1 VTIQQIAQARKI
13 PHLVHFTRLENLES
27 ILNHGL
33 LTRGECAARQIASM
47 NTDMQRLDCQE
58 AVCLSISFP
67 NYKMFYRYRMEN
79 PNARWAVLG
88 IKPSVLWEK
97 SCAFCKE
104 NAASAN
110 VSCIP
115 IEERR
120 GPAAFSGMFDDF
132 GEKVRATLKIPDHY
146 PTNPQAEVLAFDPIE
161 PAHIFGVALQRPEL
175 VAIYSQRYGNTHRFV
190 HGPSFFQ
197 PRTDYA
203 AWKRPNG

>member
-1 VTIQQIAQARKI
+1 MTIQQIALARKI
-13 PHLVHFTRLENLES
+13 PHLVHFTRLENLGS

-33 LTRGECAARQIASM
+33 LTRVECTARQLASI
-47 NTDMQRLDCQE
+47 NTDMHRLDNQE
-58 AVCLSISFP
+58 AVCLSVSFP

-79 PNARWAVLG
+79 PTAKWAVLG

-97 SCAFCKE
+97 NCAFCNE

-115 IEERR
+115 IDERR
-120 GPAAFSGMFDDF
+120 GLAAFSGMFNDF
-132 GEKVRATLKIPDHY
+132 GEKVRPSLKIPDHY
-146 PTNPQAEVLAFDPIE
+146 PTNPQAEVLVFDPIE
-161 PAHIFGVALQRPEL
+161 PAYIFAVALQQSEPL
-175 VAIYSQRYGNTHRFV
+175 ATYSQKYGNAYRFV
-190 HGPSFFQ
+190 HGPSFFL